1 MFTRLNWRLFALLAV
16 MLFAVVVV
24 ACGGGSDDSGESYFY
39 GEDSATDEVG
49 YSGGS
54 AAATARPAATAAPA
68 PEAPVDASDPEFFIP
83 DSGYGLSEEQL
94 EKLQGQAGGVDS
106 DSGSKAG
113 GNELENEIASAT
125 EGRVIIRTG
134 DLSLVVESVPTSI
147 DDITNIATSS
157 GGWVVNSQLTQV
169 FRGSISIRV
178 PAARFDDV
186 VEQLENLSTDINF
199 VTTTSQDF
207 TEEFTDTTARAE
219 TLRDTL
225 ERLQILYERAFSV
238 EDAITI
244 QKEITSVQGD
254 IEALEA
260 RLSFLSQS
268 SAFSLISVFLEAQP
282 ITITIDAGEDL
293 RAAVHHPTMFRAK
306 FTPPEGFEEF
316 SVVWDFGDGFG
327 EQRVSRVVP
336 TGNGDELVTAPV
348 IHYYQRDEDSPFIV
362 TAKLQA
368 SGDAGL
374 AEGEDTLVATVSQL
388 PVIEVFAG
396 ENQIVEYKSGVEFNG
411 SFTRPEG
418 ITDLEYTWNFG
429 DGSAPLTFALA
440 DDEESTEINATH
452 AFQNFRPNAY
462 MVTLTITGQTEVG
475 EVEATGEVWVSVRES
490 IGVASADLDAGSTVR
505 DAGRTLGQ
513 IGVFVL
519 EMGLWIAI
527 LSPAWII
534 GLAILYFVVRR
545 RRIKVPA
552 IRKSTD

>member
-1 MFTRLNWRLFALLAV
+1 MLTRLNWRLVALLAV
-16 MLFAVVVV
+16 MLFAVVLV
-24 ACGGGSDDSGESYFY
+24 ACSSGGDDSDEAYFY
-39 GEDSATDEVG
+39 AEDSAT
-49 YSGGS
+49 GS
-54 AAATARPAATAAPA
+54 AGFTGEDGKAGYPGAPGAPAATPR
-68 PEAPVDASDPEFFIP
+68 PDTIVD
-83 DSGYGLSEEQL
+83 
-94 EKLQGQAGGVDS
+94 GQFGDS
-106 DSGSKAG
+106 DDAEFESPAAEPADPSSSGSKAG
-113 GNELENEIASAT
+113 GNELEQEIASAT

-225 ERLQILYERAFSV
+225 ERLQVLYERAFSV

-244 QKEITSVQGD
+244 QKEITNVQGD
-254 IEALEA
+254 LEVLEA

-293 RAAVHHPTMFRAK
+293 RAAVGHPTTFRAK
-306 FTPPEGFEEF
+306 FTPPDGFEEF

-327 EQRVSRVVP
+327 EQRVNRVVP
-336 TGNGDELVTAPV
+336 TGNGDELITAPV

-396 ENQIVEYKSGVEFNG
+396 ENRVVEYKSDVEFSG

-429 DGSAPLTFALA
+429 DGSAPVTVEIA
-440 DDEESTEINATH
+440 DDEESTEIEATH
-452 AFQNFRPNAY
+452 VFQNFRPNPY
-462 MVTLTITGQTEVG
+462 MVSLTITGQTEVG

-527 LSPAWII
+527 LSPVWIV
-534 GLAILYFVVRR
+534 GLAVVYFVARR

-552 IRKSTD
+552 KRKSTE

>member
-24 ACGGGSDDSGESYFY
+24 ACGGGSDDSGESYDY
-39 GEDSATDEVG
+39 NEDSATGSSG
-49 YSGGS
+49 YPGAAGS
-54 AAATARPAATAAPA
+54 PGKAGAPGEPGAPAATPR
-68 PEAPVDASDPEFFIP
+68 PPTTVD
-83 DSGYGLSEEQL
+83 
-94 EKLQGQAGGVDS
+94 GQFGDS
-106 DSGSKAG
+106 DDAGFESPAEEPADPASSGSKAG
-113 GNELENEIASAT
+113 GNELEKEIAAAT

-134 DLSLVVESVPTSI
+134 DLSLVVESVPGSI
-147 DDITNIATSS
+147 DDITNIAVSS
-157 GGWVVNSQLTQV
+157 GGWVVNSQLTQT

-207 TEEFTDTTARAE
+207 TEEFTDTTARAK

-225 ERLQILYERAFSV
+225 ERLHVLYERAFSV

-254 IEALEA
+254 LEALEA

-293 RAAVHHPTMFRAK
+293 RAAVHHPTTFRAK

-336 TGNGDELVTAPV
+336 TGNGDELITAPV
-348 IHYYQRDEDSPFIV
+348 VHYYQRDEDSPFIV

-396 ENQIVEYKSGVEFNG
+396 ENQVVEYKSDVEFSG

-429 DGSAPLTFALA
+429 DGSAPLTVALA

-545 RRIKVPA
+545 RRIKVPT